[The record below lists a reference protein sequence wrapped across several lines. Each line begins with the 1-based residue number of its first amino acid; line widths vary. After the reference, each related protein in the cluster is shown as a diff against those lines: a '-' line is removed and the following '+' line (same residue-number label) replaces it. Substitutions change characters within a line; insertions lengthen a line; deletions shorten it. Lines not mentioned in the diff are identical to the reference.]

1 MTQTIYVFLVYSP
14 VLKKQAESEQMDLSA
29 VICTMLSCLD

>member
-1 MTQTIYVFLVYSP
+1 MTQTTYVFLVYSP

-29 VICTMLSCLD
+29 IICTMLSCLD